1 MALKDGLLAEYDHE
15 VATTRKLLERLP
27 DDRLSWKP
35 HVKSMSL
42 GGLATH
48 LGNIPTWGAMILN
61 DPFFDLAGSPP
72 NLGSIAEPDF
82 MTEFFQ
88 QLLEPGTVTTGFQSH

>member
-72 NLGSIAEPDF
+72 NLDARTSRAEVLSLFDESTKRPRASVAQ
-82 MTEFFQ
+82 T
-88 QLLEPGTVTTGFQSH
+88 